1 LKPINA
7 PSHHRVHH
15 GRNPGYIDRNY
26 GGTLIVWDRLFGT
39 FVAEDEQAPPD
50 YGITRPIHSRN
61 LLVLWT
67 HEYVDLFRA
76 MARPGGLQARLKHL
90 WKPPEWDRDAD

>member
-1 LKPINA
+1 M
-7 PSHHRVHH
+7 
-15 GRNPGYIDRNY
+15 
-26 GGTLIVWDRLFGT
+26 
-39 FVAEDEQAPPD
+39 
-50 YGITRPIHSRN
+50 
-61 LLVLWT
+61 LWT